1 MELLEETKK
10 NKELTNDYHACNKN
24 KFEFEQ
30 DANNS
35 FNGSRKLGGKN
46 SNSNYENSKLMFLS
60 NHFFF
65 CIWGLPHI
73 TSSAKGEGGKKSREI
88 EW

>member
-1 MELLEETKK
+1 MIIMLVTKINLNLSKMQIIHSMDLENWGK
-10 NKELTNDYHACNKN
+10 
-24 KFEFEQ
+24 
-30 DANNS
+30 
-35 FNGSRKLGGKN
+35 KN

-88 EW
+88 P

>member
-1 MELLEETKK
+1 MIIMLATKINLNLSKMQIIHSMDLENWGK
-10 NKELTNDYHACNKN
+10 
-24 KFEFEQ
+24 
-30 DANNS
+30 
-35 FNGSRKLGGKN
+35 KN

-73 TSSAKGEGGKKSREI
+73 TSSVKGEGG
-88 EW
+88 